1 MMKTIKIGNGSV
13 NVSDEMVQYSRYRN
27 TYIPFAEEAGTI
39 FSKGYMEA
47 VFAGDSVDAFMGL
60 MLNSLKPVINHCM
73 KQLMIA
79 GIYDI
84 EEQEFFEKYCDPY
97 IEFYDYFKEY
107 AGLCMEIADALAAR
121 MAIRAENSMNAS
133 NPWVGGGFGIKG
145 AIKGALYAK
154 GANMISNSL
163 RASRDRKADKEDME
177 SASIAIADIF
187 MNPDVQT
194 ELRNAIKNSALN
206 IHLAYLDVLRLHDID
221 EYPVDVAGNR
231 KKAVAIFNNVINLEL
246 DFEEAS
252 KPLGQLFELYPFDL
266 SVYRAMIEKYG
277 DKDGVF
283 QSIADAYE
291 VDITKCKRDAIS
303 AALETK
309 CVSYEDI
316 VSMCEEK
323 GFNVKLPASI
333 PTGEDDA
340 AKAVDS
346 LINGRSYMLKEDEE
360 STLIDKIQA
369 YEKDRAKQIK
379 AVSAYYS
386 MSRKMNLEKRIE
398 LHNIRVLLEKQ
409 FAEPIFWTKPSK
421 KEQHYVVFL
430 LKEIYVSKDDATL
443 SYRNIDAIEYEQGKG
458 VFLKAGSNKKYLLS
472 DIKNESAD
480 LLAKLLENFAAII
493 SKDVEA
499 EKIPT
504 DREVAAEERYDKAV
518 SATEKSKSSQ
528 GKKDADKKP
537 EYAFDGERAVMDFL
551 DSKALSNQEF
561 TALTE
566 KILTETGTEEFK
578 KFILKYS
585 KKFPQ
590 LKELEPFAVFQ
601 YGEDDGAIVFGKN
614 GATIIDSD
622 LYGYGLGWS
631 EDKKTMPLDKIDY
644 FEIVNENYKL
654 GIMARSGDESPKWRL
669 HVGNT
674 TKRIL
679 IFTAGLL
686 NVLLVSAKKAAG
698 LKPELNMNVLAMPAE
713 TANLLYVGKDVFK
726 RCYFYYCF
734 DSSAYKN
741 SQVLKNFRVKVVD
754 CLTLSDL
761 DLSCKYYRNFK
772 DEGVMFVFATG
783 MIKKLGSGLIL
794 TTQHLITYTGADYTR
809 YDLSKIRFIEPLS
822 KGMRMYMD
830 NGEEIVYISDFLPY
844 EIDDIEKLMFTV
856 SELVCVMKAH
866 GERILEALNAGTMPV
881 KKTPVSSVT
890 KAATGVSQGTSA
902 SGAVKESAT
911 SETSKGIAM
920 VGAVGVKSA
929 VTATSGKSTAS
940 GADKKNPSD
949 GLHKMSPGLA
959 KKYEEMMPLLKPI
972 IPALRKFG
980 ESIQNPLT
988 IYRLMEWDGKEK
1000 LIDRDNP
1007 PVFCAIYD
1015 MHFASFGEQYIT
1027 FIDKFSD
1034 MGYYFLVYLDKL
1046 VIYARGKEYKHPL
1059 SRIMNITFNEGIF
1072 STTMVLHLVTG
1083 LTEKIPADI
1092 AVKECV
1098 RGLYDVI
1105 KKVREINLN
1114 NKPAQNPTSAAPV
1127 AEKADVQENVPQGEV
1142 AESVQQVLQ
1151 MATMGIMQPAPQPV
1165 QQPAPQP
1172 APQPVQPAPQPAPQP
1187 VQPEP
1192 QPATQPIAHM
1202 IVQPTIELLMK
1213 IYNEAMRLDVNR
1225 PSEALSVRNYS
1236 VKYEKKMKNAMG
1248 KYVIITDDMPILL
1261 YDYTIFESGKEGF
1274 VISNKYFYYNFSG
1287 NSGRME
1293 LSQLDRF
1300 VLNGNRVFLRCVGG
1314 FQLCVIA
1321 VNVSPEV
1328 AQHRMEFLNFVL
1340 NELRPQA

>member
-27 TYIPFAEEAGTI
+27 TFIPFAEEAGTI

-107 AGLCMEIADALAAR
+107 AGLCMEITDALEAR
-121 MAIRAENSMNAS
+121 MTMRAENSMYAS

-163 RASRDRKADKEDME
+163 RSSRDRKADKQDME

-187 MNPDVQT
+187 INPDVRI
-194 ELRNAIKNSALN
+194 ELRKAIEDSALN

-231 KKAVAIFNNVINLEL
+231 KKAAAIFNNIIKLEL

-266 SVYRAMIEKYG
+266 SVYSTMIEKYG

-316 VSMCEEK
+316 VSICEEK
-323 GFNVKLPASI
+323 GFNMKLPASM
-333 PTGEDDA
+333 PKDEDDA

-346 LINGRSYMLKEDEE
+346 LINGRSFMLKEDEE
-360 STLIDKIQA
+360 NTLIDKIQA

-398 LHNIRVLLEKQ
+398 LHNIRILLQEQ

-421 KEQHYVVFL
+421 KEHHYVVFL
-430 LKEIYVSKDDATL
+430 LEEIYVSKEDATV
-443 SYRNIDAIEYEQGKG
+443 SYRNVEAIEYEQGKG

-472 DIKNESAD
+472 DVKNESAD
-480 LLAKLLENFAAII
+480 FLAKLLENFAAII

-504 DREVAAEERYDKAV
+504 HREVAAEERYDKAV
-518 SATEKSKSSQ
+518 SASGTKKSKRSP
-528 GKKDADKKP
+528 GEKEEAKKP
-537 EYAFDGERAVMDFL
+537 KSIFDGERAVMDFL

-713 TANLLYVGKDVFK
+713 TANHLYVGKDVFK

-741 SQVLKNFRVKVVD
+741 SQVLKDFRVKVMD

-761 DLSCKYYRNFK
+761 DLSCKYYSRFM
-772 DEGVMFVFATG
+772 DEGIMFVFATG
-783 MIKKLGSGLIL
+783 LIKKLGSGLIL
-794 TTQHLITYTGADYTR
+794 TTKNLITYTGAEYNR
-809 YDLSKIRFIEPLS
+809 YSLSKIRFIEPLS

-830 NGEEIVYISDFLPY
+830 NGEEIVYLSDFLPY

-866 GERILEALNAGTMPV
+866 GEEILEALNAGNPSV
-881 KKTPVSSVT
+881 KKTPVSSGT
-890 KAATGVSQGTSA
+890 KAAAQTTKGTTTA
-902 SGAVKESAT
+902 GTAGA
-911 SETSKGIAM
+911 
-920 VGAVGVKSA
+920 KSTA
-929 VTATSGKSTAS
+929 TATSGKSTAS
-940 GADKKNPSD
+940 GANKKSLAD
-949 GLHKMSPGLA
+949 DLHKTSPEVA
-959 KKYEEMMPLLKPI
+959 QKYEEMMPLIKPI

-980 ESIQNPLT
+980 ESIQNPFA
-988 IYRLMEWDGKEK
+988 IYRLMEWDGKDR
-1000 LIDRDNP
+1000 LIDKDNP
-1007 PVFCAIYD
+1007 PVFCAMYD
-1015 MHFASFGEQYIT
+1015 MHFSTIGEKYI
-1027 FIDKFSD
+1027 ILMDKFSD
-1034 MGYYFLVYLDKL
+1034 VGYYFLVYLDKL
-1046 VIYARGKEYKHPL
+1046 VIYARGKKYSHPL
-1059 SRIMNITFNEGIF
+1059 SHIMNITFNDGIF
-1072 STTMVLHLVTG
+1072 STTMVLHLVAG

-1092 AVKECV
+1092 ALKEWV
-1098 RGLYDVI
+1098 IGLNEVI
-1105 KKVREINLN
+1105 RKVREINLN
-1114 NKPAQNPTSAAPV
+1114 NKDALNPTPAAPV
-1127 AEKADVQENVPQGEV
+1127 AEKADVQGNAPQSEV
-1142 AESVQQVLQ
+1142 AKSVQQILQ
-1151 MATMGIMQPAPQPV
+1151 MASMPINQPEQPAPQPV
-1165 QQPAPQP
+1165 Q
-1172 APQPVQPAPQPAPQP
+1172 
-1187 VQPEP
+1187 QPEP

-1225 PSEALSVRNYS
+1225 PSEVLSVRNYS

-1248 KYVIITDDMPILL
+1248 KYVIITDDFPILL

-1287 NSGRME
+1287 NSGRID

-1300 VLNGNRVFLRCVGG
+1300 ILNGNKVFLRCVGG